1 MVTHMGL
8 VVDMDLLVITQLIQ
22 RNTIHLETLF
32 IITDANHQR
41 RKTMHRSGVIYAM
54 LVALDNNHI

>member
-8 VVDMDLLVITQLIQ
+8 VVDMDLLVTTLLIQ
-22 RNTIHLETLF
+22 RNTIHLETLY

-41 RKTMHRSGVIYAM
+41 RKTMHKSGVMYVM
-54 LVALDNNHI
+54 LDA